1 MVHRIAA
8 LEMDSCNSKKCGLE
22 CIKFCP
28 VNKEDSD
35 CIVLGDNGK
44 AIISESLCT
53 GCGICIQKCP
63 FDAITILNLAEEL
76 LEKRMH
82 QYGINTFR
90 LYNLPTLR
98 RGNVIGL
105 VGRNGVGKSTALNI
119 LSGNLKP
126 NFGDYSSPPDWDEII
141 DYFKAVS
148 YTHLTLPTKA

>member
-53 GCGICIQKCP
+53 GCGI
-63 FDAITILNLAEEL
+63 
-76 LEKRMH
+76 
-82 QYGINTFR
+82 
-90 LYNLPTLR
+90 
-98 RGNVIGL
+98 
-105 VGRNGVGKSTALNI
+105 S
-119 LSGNLKP
+119 
-126 NFGDYSSPPDWDEII
+126 
-141 DYFKAVS
+141 VS
-148 YTHLTLPTKA
+148 YTHLTLPTILLV